1 MPLQP
6 PPPPSITPRQM
17 NLLRAVASMAWSDGQ
32 LATEEVDLMLD
43 RFSRLFGTGTV
54 GEAAPQELLQETL
67 KEELRDYLMQ
77 NIPLEELIPLLPS
90 QEEREL
96 VLRLGYEVIASSA
109 RTPDEPAINAEEA
122 EAYKRLVGLLS
133 LPEDAV
139 KRIEAECQQAP
150 YSHEGLVGQLAD
162 KLQQFIQG

>member
-1 MPLQP
+1 MPPQP

-43 RFSRLFGTGTV
+43 QFSRLFGTGT
-54 GEAAPQELLQETL
+54 QQLETL
-67 KEELRDYLMQ
+67 KQELRDYLMQ

-96 VLRLGYEVIASSA
+96 VLRLGYEVIASST

-122 EAYKRLVGLLS
+122 EAYKRLVGLLA

-139 KRIEAECQQAP
+139 KRIEAECQQAA
-150 YSHEGLVGQLAD
+150 YSHEGLVGHLAD
-162 KLQQFIQG
+162 KLEKFIQG

>member
-17 NLLRAVASMAWSDGQ
+17 NLLRAVASMAWSDGE

-43 RFSRLFGTGTV
+43 RFSLLFGTAGT
-54 GEAAPQELLQETL
+54 QQQQSL
-67 KEELRDYLMQ
+67 KEELRDYMMQ

-90 QEEREL
+90 PEEREL

-122 EAYKRLVGLLS
+122 EAYKRLVGLLN

-139 KRIEAECQQAP
+139 ERIEAECQQAA

>member
-43 RFSRLFGTGTV
+43 RFSRLFGTAGT
-54 GEAAPQELLQETL
+54 GQQQTL
-67 KEELRDYLMQ
+67 KEELRDYMMQ

-90 QEEREL
+90 PEEREL

-122 EAYKRLVGLLS
+122 EAYKRLVGLLN

-139 KRIEAECQQAP
+139 KRIEAECQQAA

-162 KLQQFIQG
+162 KLQEFIQG

>member
-1 MPLQP
+1 
-6 PPPPSITPRQM
+6 M

-43 RFSRLFGTGTV
+43 RFSLLFGFPGT
-54 GEAAPQELLQETL
+54 QQQQSL
-67 KEELRDYLMQ
+67 KEELRDYMMQ

-90 QEEREL
+90 PEEREL

-109 RTPDEPAINAEEA
+109 RTADEPAINAEEA
-122 EAYKRLVGLLS
+122 EAYKRLVGLLN

-139 KRIEAECQQAP
+139 ERIEAECQQAA

>member
-1 MPLQP
+1 
-6 PPPPSITPRQM
+6 M

-43 RFSRLFGTGTV
+43 QFSRLFGTGT
-54 GEAAPQELLQETL
+54 QQLETL
-67 KEELRDYLMQ
+67 KQELRDYLMQ

-96 VLRLGYEVIASSA
+96 VLRLGYEVIASST

-122 EAYKRLVGLLS
+122 EAYKRLVGLLY

-139 KRIEAECQQAP
+139 KRIEAECQQAA

>member
-1 MPLQP
+1 MPPQP

-43 RFSRLFGTGTV
+43 QFSRLFGTGT
-54 GEAAPQELLQETL
+54 QQLETL
-67 KEELRDYLMQ
+67 KQELRDYLMQ

-96 VLRLGYEVIASSA
+96 VLRLGYEVIASST

-122 EAYKRLVGLLS
+122 EAYKRLVGLLY

-139 KRIEAECQQAP
+139 KRIEAECQQAA